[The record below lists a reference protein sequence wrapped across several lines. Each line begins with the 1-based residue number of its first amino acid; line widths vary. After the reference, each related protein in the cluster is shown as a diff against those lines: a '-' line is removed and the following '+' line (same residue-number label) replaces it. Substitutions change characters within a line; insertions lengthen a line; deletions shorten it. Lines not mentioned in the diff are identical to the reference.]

1 MYSLKNYMLSMQS
14 HWYLNQPVYKAVQD
28 SIPAIAR
35 YRAKEGTE
43 NLGEMPIQRL
53 TKKIWPEIYRVPI
66 FRRQYC
72 KMLCEEIDNM
82 RRVIGFEPN
91 AGEDEL
97 RQIPELF

>member
-43 NLGEMPIQRL
+43 NLGEMPIQTANQKDLARDL
-53 TKKIWPEIYRVPI
+53 SGAYI
-66 FRRQYC
+66 
-72 KMLCEEIDNM
+72 
-82 RRVIGFEPN
+82 
-91 AGEDEL
+91 
-97 RQIPELF
+97 